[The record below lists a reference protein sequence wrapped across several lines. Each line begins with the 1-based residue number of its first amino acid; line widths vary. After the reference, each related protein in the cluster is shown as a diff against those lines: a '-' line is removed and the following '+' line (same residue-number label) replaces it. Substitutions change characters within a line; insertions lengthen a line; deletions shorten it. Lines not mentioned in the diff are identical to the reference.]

1 MDFSSKKIIINNYHQ
16 KNINE
21 RAIKQNI
28 ILSNYKRFKNKNK
41 NINAFIKSSFN
52 DKKDNS
58 SSLFSYSSPKD
69 PNKKNINNNILNNN
83 ISYTKFDLKQ
93 QNNIFL
99 SDMNKTNK
107 IIQLGKYNFF
117 AKKEKKSNN
126 KKEIDKDKLNSLMS
140 PKLNKSEIFKKNLTD
155 KKIKNKKEENL
166 LIKTTISFDEIR
178 QTIKKLIGNNVV
190 ENYEEKN
197 LKFICKTKIGKDDLM
212 FYLELIGMNY
222 GTRIFKGTLIQGE
235 TKLYK
240 ELLLKLKEKL
250 N

>member
-1 MDFSSKKIIINNYHQ
+1 M
-16 KNINE
+16 
-21 RAIKQNI
+21 
-28 ILSNYKRFKNKNK
+28 
-41 NINAFIKSSFN
+41 
-52 DKKDNS
+52 
-58 SSLFSYSSPKD
+58 
-69 PNKKNINNNILNNN
+69 
-83 ISYTKFDLKQ
+83 
-93 QNNIFL
+93 
-99 SDMNKTNK
+99 
-107 IIQLGKYNFF
+107 GKYNFF

-126 KKEIDKDKLNSLMS
+126 KKDIDKDKLNSLMS

-178 QTIKKLIGNNVV
+178 QIIKKLIGNNVV
-190 ENYEEKN
+190 ENNEEKN
-197 LKFICKTKIGKDDLM
+197 FKFICKTKIGKDDLM

-222 GTRIFKGTLIQGE
+222 GRRIFKGTLIQGE